1 MLTGGPTPMDEI
13 HATPST
19 LYQLRVVSLDLS
31 MTFDL
36 HGLSGSPVGLT
47 LLLMRYTSAEQSF
60 AMRTGSVLHLV
71 CGRDTHKGRK
81 KTILS

>member
-1 MLTGGPTPMDEI
+1 MDKT

-47 LLLMRYTSAEQSF
+47 LLLMSYTSAEQSF
-60 AMRTGSVLHLV
+60 AMRT
-71 CGRDTHKGRK
+71 
-81 KTILS
+81 

>member
-1 MLTGGPTPMDEI
+1 MLPSLCVNTIMSCMGMCIYPRMLTGGPTPMDEI

-36 HGLSGSPVGLT
+36 HGLSGGPVGLT
-47 LLLMRYTSAEQSF
+47 LLLMSYTSAEQSF
-60 AMRTGSVLHLV
+60 AMRT
-71 CGRDTHKGRK
+71 
-81 KTILS
+81 